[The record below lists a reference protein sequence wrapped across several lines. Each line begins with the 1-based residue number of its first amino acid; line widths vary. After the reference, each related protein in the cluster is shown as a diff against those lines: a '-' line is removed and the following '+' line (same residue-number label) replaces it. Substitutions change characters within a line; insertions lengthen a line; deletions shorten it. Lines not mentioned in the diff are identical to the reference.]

1 MTLQRYVGGGE
12 EERGAYGTMGEVFGT
27 ESDRSPIWAWE
38 LLSNTRYKEAERREK
53 EKRKKE

>member
-1 MTLQRYVGGGE
+1 
-12 EERGAYGTMGEVFGT
+12 MGEVFGT